1 MATDE
6 MLLRA
11 LIRTYA
17 FLRRAPEK
25 DGMMTLRT
33 KGFGTMLDLLAETDG
48 ATQRELTEKAQMRQQ
63 SVSEA
68 LASLEKNGLI
78 NRQTEPDDRRTARYF
93 LTSEGVTAQ
102 RELKSRRERMAG
114 EFFAPLTEEEKETL
128 YRLLRKLEP
137 KREQR

>member
-93 LTSEGVTAQ
+93 LTAEGVTAQ

-137 KREQR
+137 KGEQR